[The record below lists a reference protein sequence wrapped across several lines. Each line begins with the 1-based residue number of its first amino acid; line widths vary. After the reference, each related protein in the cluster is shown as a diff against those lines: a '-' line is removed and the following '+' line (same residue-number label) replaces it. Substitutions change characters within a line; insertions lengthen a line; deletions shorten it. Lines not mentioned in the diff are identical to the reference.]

1 MELILEIAYLI
12 LFTLVMTYLYYLSS
26 VFLKLGTS
34 TVEEMNEG
42 EEEDLVDEKDSLVI
56 NYIGATAF
64 ILAGML
70 IWALMAT
77 TAGKVAS
84 GITEHNFLKW
94 VVYILIYFLFLR
106 IPFGVGS
113 RLVQQSFR
121 FKAVPEKIL
130 FSIAML
136 VFYILAICCYENLPD
151 ILKWHLTYFN

>member
-1 MELILEIAYLI
+1 MEFLLKVIYLI

-34 TVEEMNEG
+34 TAEEMNEG

-70 IWALMAT
+70 IWALVGT
-77 TAGKVAS
+77 TAGKFAS
-84 GITEHNFLKW
+84 GITEHDVLKW
-94 VVYILIYFLFLR
+94 VVYIFVYFLFVR
-106 IPFGVGS
+106 IPFGVGT
-113 RLVQQSFR
+113 RLVQQSFQ

-136 VFYILAICCYENLPD
+136 TFYILAICCYANLPG
-151 ILKWHLTYFN
+151 ILKWHLAYFN